1 MNEQEIIKLKKMEER
16 YEELTGLLSRPEVL
30 LDRKLLS
37 KYNRER
43 KELEEGVQLWREYKK
58 SQEEMKKIE
67 ELLLDDQEEEE
78 IKELAREEKDRLK
91 KKMGKIEE
99 KISKF
104 LVSEDEHSHRN
115 IIVEIRAGAGG
126 EEAAL
131 FVADLYKMYVRL
143 AERKGWRMENI
154 HFHPTDMGGFK
165 EAIFALEGKDVFSN
179 LRYESGVH
187 RVQRIPVTES
197 SGRIHTST
205 ATVAVLPEA
214 QEVEVE
220 IKPEDLLIETFRS
233 RGAGGQHVNVTDS
246 AVRITH
252 LPTGIVVQCQD
263 ERSQHQNKARAMRIL
278 RAKLL
283 QRKKIEQQN
292 EISKQRKVQI
302 KRAER
307 SERIRT
313 YNFPQNRVTDHRIH
327 LTLYNLEDILNG
339 EMEELLESLKKELGG
354 RKIVGDG

>member
-16 YEELTGLLSRPEVL
+16 YEELTELLSRPEIL

-43 KELEEGVQLWREYKK
+43 KQLEEGVQLWREYKK
-58 SQEEMKKIE
+58 SQEEMKKVE
-67 ELLLDDQEEEE
+67 ELLLDDQEEE
-78 IKELAREEKDRLK
+78 IKELAREEKDQLK
-91 KKMGKIEE
+91 KKMEKIEE

-104 LVSEDEHSHRN
+104 LVGEDEYSQRN

-187 RVQRIPVTES
+187 RPRNRVKWKNSYLHCYGGCSSRGTRGRSGDKAGGPVN
-197 SGRIHTST
+197 RD
-205 ATVAVLPEA
+205 LP
-214 QEVEVE
+214 
-220 IKPEDLLIETFRS
+220 LSRS
-233 RGAGGQHVNVTDS
+233 RRATCKCYRFSSKNNAPSHGNCS
-246 AVRITH
+246 AMS
-252 LPTGIVVQCQD
+252 G
-263 ERSQHQNKARAMRIL
+263 
-278 RAKLL
+278 
-283 QRKKIEQQN
+283 
-292 EISKQRKVQI
+292 
-302 KRAER
+302 
-307 SERIRT
+307 
-313 YNFPQNRVTDHRIH
+313 
-327 LTLYNLEDILNG
+327 
-339 EMEELLESLKKELGG
+339 
-354 RKIVGDG
+354 